1 MHNGY
6 SKGKLLLCLSELRRV
21 NAFENSLS
29 GDKLQRL
36 SKEIFSKVRRMLQ
49 HELLEATAHA
59 KGFVAAV
66 NLSDES
72 TESNR
77 TFYLISLMLFISLVL
92 LAPDK
97 IPQTF
102 ATAQA
107 NSVVLDK
114 IQEIVKKVMP
124 FIG

>member
-1 MHNGY
+1 
-6 SKGKLLLCLSELRRV
+6 
-21 NAFENSLS
+21 
-29 GDKLQRL
+29 
-36 SKEIFSKVRRMLQ
+36 
-49 HELLEATAHA
+49 LLESIAQV
-59 KGFVAAV
+59 KGFVTAA

-102 ATAQA
+102 SVAEV
-107 NSVVLDK
+107 NSGVLDK
-114 IQEIVKKVMP
+114 IQEVVKKVVP

>member
-1 MHNGY
+1 M
-6 SKGKLLLCLSELRRV
+6 
-21 NAFENSLS
+21 
-29 GDKLQRL
+29 QRL
-36 SKEIFSKVRRMLQ
+36 SKEIISRIRVRIQ
-49 HELLEATAHA
+49 HGLLEASVQV

-77 TFYLISLMLFISLVL
+77 TFYLVSLMLFISLVL

-102 ATAQA
+102 SIGQVD
-107 NSVVLDK
+107 SGVLGK
-114 IQEIVKKVMP
+114 IQEVVKKAVP

>member
-1 MHNGY
+1 M
-6 SKGKLLLCLSELRRV
+6 
-21 NAFENSLS
+21 
-29 GDKLQRL
+29 QRL
-36 SKEIFSKVRRMLQ
+36 SKEIISRIRVRIQ
-49 HELLEATAHA
+49 HGLLEASVQV

-102 ATAQA
+102 SIGQVD
-107 NSVVLDK
+107 SGVLDK
-114 IQEIVKKVMP
+114 IQEVVKKAVP

>member
-1 MHNGY
+1 
-6 SKGKLLLCLSELRRV
+6 
-21 NAFENSLS
+21 
-29 GDKLQRL
+29 LQRL
-36 SKEIFSKVRRMLQ
+36 SKEIISRIRVRIQ
-49 HELLEATAHA
+49 HGLLEASVQV

-102 ATAQA
+102 SIGQMD
-107 NSVVLDK
+107 SGVLDK
-114 IQEIVKKVMP
+114 IQEVVKKAVP